1 MLTFWIGTIVF
12 FGTYVVI
19 ASEKIHKTVAA
30 LLGAALM
37 MIFILPGPG
46 HSGANHQQNNAEEVE
61 VTETVSV
68 SPQKTTASLTV
79 SEKVPAVKMPQ
90 APVAETTEALAEA
103 DGGLLKKAT
112 RYEKLDTFARY
123 SNFDVVFTLA
133 GMMLLVNLL
142 SGTGLFQFV
151 AIKCAKLAKGLPI
164 RTMILLVFATAFL
177 SAFLDNVTTIL
188 LVAPVTLLVAN
199 ELGVPP
205 VPFLM
210 AETMASNI
218 GGTATLIGDPPN
230 LIIGSI
236 AQLDFMAFLIN
247 LAPFIV
253 AVMVIYC
260 ICLWAFYSRRM
271 HVTVEKRAL
280 IMELDENAAIT
291 DRKNLRRGGIVML
304 LTIVGFLIHG
314 AVGLQPCVVAMTGAA
329 LALALCKVNVDHA
342 LEKIEWSTLFFF
354 MALFILVCG
363 AEECGLMAKIGSVL
377 NLMDH
382 WPVPVV
388 VLVIMWGSAIAAAVM
403 NNVSF
408 TAAMASV
415 VATFIA
421 NTPVFNGNMQY
432 QHLLWWGLALAV
444 CLGGNASLVGAAA
457 NLVTVGIAGKNGHK
471 VTFTQFLMYG
481 VPVTVG
487 SMVLASIYILVRYF
501 VQCA

>member
-1 MLTFWIGTIVF
+1 MAFWFGTVVF
-12 FGTYVVI
+12 FGTYVLI

-37 MIFILPGPG
+37 MLVILPGPG
-46 HSGANHQQNNAEEVE
+46 HEGGSAPKPATVTVEESASANPGTSGQLAAVEQELASIDGETLKAAEKY
-61 VTETVSV
+61 S
-68 SPQKTTASLTV
+68 
-79 SEKVPAVKMPQ
+79 
-90 APVAETTEALAEA
+90 
-103 DGGLLKKAT
+103 
-112 RYEKLDTFARY
+112 KLDTFARY

-142 SGTGLFQFV
+142 SGTGLFQYV
-151 AIKCAKLAKGLPI
+151 AIRCAKLAKGLPI
-164 RTMILLVFATAFL
+164 RTMVLLVFATAFL

-230 LIIGSI
+230 LIIGSV
-236 AQLDFMAFLIN
+236 ANLDFMAFIIN
-247 LAPFIV
+247 LTPFIL
-253 AVMVIYC
+253 AVMVVYC
-260 ICLWAFYSRRM
+260 IALWIHYSKRM

-280 IMELDENAAIT
+280 IMELNENAAIT
-291 DRKNLRRGGIVML
+291 DRSNLRRGGIVMI
-304 LTIVGFLIHG
+304 LTIIGFLVHG
-314 AVGLQPCVVAMTGAA
+314 AAGIQPCVVAMTGAA
-329 LALALCKVNVDHA
+329 LALAICKVDIDHA

-363 AEECGLMAKIGSVL
+363 AEECGLMAKIGGVL
-377 NLMDH
+377 QLMGD
-382 WPVPVV
+382 WPVPVI
-388 VLVIMWGSAIAAAVM
+388 VLVIMWGSALAAAVM

-408 TAAMASV
+408 TAAMVTV
-415 VATFIA
+415 VASFISV
-421 NTPVFNGNMQY
+421 TPAFRDSVPC
-432 QHLLWWGLALAV
+432 QHLLWWGLALSV

-471 VTFTQFLMYG
+471 VTFGQFLGYG
-481 VPVTVG
+481 VPVAVG
-487 SMVLASIYILVRYF
+487 SMVLASIYILVRYYL
-501 VQCA
+501 VCR

>member
-12 FGTYVVI
+12 FGTYIVI

-37 MIFILPGPG
+37 MLFILPGPG
-46 HSGANHQQNNAEEVE
+46 HSSSDHPAKTGEVE
-61 VTETVSV
+61 VTETTAEGVKQIAA
-68 SPQKTTASLTV
+68 PQK
-79 SEKVPAVKMPQ
+79 EAVQQSAKN
-90 APVAETTEALAEA
+90 ALAATENALSEA
-103 DGGLLKKAT
+103 DGALLKKAS
-112 RYEKLDTFARY
+112 RYDKLDTFARY

-210 AETMASNI
+210 AEAMASNI

-247 LAPFIV
+247 LAPFILT
-253 AVMVIYC
+253 VMVIYC
-260 ICLWAFYSRRM
+260 ICLWAYYSRRM

-329 LALALCKVNVDHA
+329 LALALCKVDVDHA

-382 WPVPVV
+382 WPVLVV
-388 VLVIMWGSAIAAAVM
+388 ILVIMWGSAIAAAVM

-421 NTPVFNGNMQY
+421 STPVFRDNIEM

-457 NLVTVGIAGKNGHK
+457 NLVTVGIAEKNGHK

-487 SMVLASIYILVRYF
+487 SMILASAYIIIRYF

>member
-1 MLTFWIGTIVF
+1 MVTFWIGTIVF
-12 FGTYVVI
+12 FGTYILI
-19 ASEKIHKTVAA
+19 ASEKVHKTVAA

-37 MIFILPGPG
+37 MLIILPGPNHG
-46 HSGANHQQNNAEEVE
+46 GEDHEATQIGIEVVENSSALHSAAQQTAAN
-61 VTETVSV
+61 
-68 SPQKTTASLTV
+68 L
-79 SEKVPAVKMPQ
+79 
-90 APVAETTEALAEA
+90 ALSDDAI
-103 DGGLLKKAT
+103 KAGK
-112 RYEKLDTFARY
+112 YDKLDTFARY

-142 SGTGLFQFV
+142 SGTGLFQYV
-151 AIKCAKLAKGLPI
+151 AIRCAKIAKGSPI

-199 ELGVPP
+199 QLGVPP

-230 LIIGSI
+230 LIIGSV
-236 AQLDFMAFLIN
+236 ANLNFMAFLIN
-247 LAPFIV
+247 LAPFILL
-253 AVMVIYC
+253 VMVVYC
-260 ICLWAFYSRRM
+260 ICLWAYYSRRM

-291 DRKNLRRGGIVML
+291 DHSNLRRGGIVML
-304 LTIVGFLIHG
+304 LTIVGFLVHG
-314 AVGLQPCVVAMTGAA
+314 AAGIQPCVVAMSGAA
-329 LALALCKVNVDHA
+329 LALAICKVNIDHA

-363 AEECGLMAKIGSVL
+363 AEQCGLMAKIGSVL
-377 NLMDH
+377 ELMGN

-388 VLVIMWGSAIAAAVM
+388 VMVIMWGSALAAAVM

-408 TAAMASV
+408 TAAMVSV
-415 VATFIA
+415 IAAFIS
-421 NTPVFNGNMQY
+421 NTPSFRAIEC

-457 NLVTVGIAGKNGHK
+457 NLVTVGIAEKNGNK
-471 VTFTQFLMYG
+471 VSFTQFLGYG

-487 SMVLASIYILVRYF
+487 SMLLASIYIITRYYLV
-501 VQCA
+501 CAK